1 MGGDSTTCCP
11 ICVRV
16 GSYGQNKTSLASW
29 CSLKMDSIRLKQ
41 YVFLH
46 MQRAPWLDWIRFTA
60 AFMVMACHARGSN
73 WVEWNLLLKA
83 DQTWSAKT
91 FFSLTRAGMEWVV
104 VFFVLSGFLVG
115 GGVIRKTAE
124 RRFNLPQFAVDRASR
139 IWVPL
144 LPALLFS
151 TVVAAICGITT
162 TLGGLAGNLFGLQ
175 GVLVDNYGHNEP
187 LWSLSYE
194 IWFYVIAGALAV
206 AITRKSWA
214 RLCAV
219 ASLIISVA
227 VFTKLSPWL
236 LLCWS
241 IGALAIFTGPRW
253 QPNFAA
259 LAGLSLAL
267 AGAAISQLQSGTN
280 VAALKGL
287 SGLLPSRDLALLI
300 ESIGVAIL
308 IGAMVRLP
316 PTAPLMISV
325 ECAGPKLAAFSYT
338 LYLTHYPVL
347 SLWEHF
353 APSKYAE
360 LNTGSLLA
368 FGMKIA
374 SCIALALAAYHLFES
389 RTDMVRERFRKLSH
403 RTSEGPV
410 GSPRS

>member
-1 MGGDSTTCCP
+1 
-11 ICVRV
+11 
-16 GSYGQNKTSLASW
+16 
-29 CSLKMDSIRLKQ
+29 MDSIRLKQ
-41 YVFLH
+41 YIFLH
-46 MQRAPWLDWIRFTA
+46 MPRAPWLDWIRFTA

-73 WVEWNLLLKA
+73 WVEWSLLSKA
-83 DQTWSAKT
+83 AQTWSAKT
-91 FFSLTRAGMEWVV
+91 FFFLTRAGMEWVV

-115 GGVIRKTAE
+115 GGVIRKTVE
-124 RRFNLPQFAVDRASR
+124 RRFNLPHFAVDRASR

-162 TLGGLAGNLFGLQ
+162 TFGGLTGNLFGLQ

-206 AITRKSWA
+206 AITGKKWA

-219 ASLIISVA
+219 GSLVISVA

-241 IGALAIFTGPRW
+241 IGALASFTGPRW
-253 QPNFAA
+253 QPKFAA

-280 VAALKGL
+280 VVALKGL
-287 SGLLPSRDLALLI
+287 SGLLPSRDLALIL
-300 ESIGVAIL
+300 ESLGVGILLGAI
-308 IGAMVRLP
+308 VRLP
-316 PTAPLMISV
+316 PAAPLMTSI
-325 ECAGPKLAAFSYT
+325 EGAGPKLAGFSYT
-338 LYLTHYPVL
+338 LYLTHYPLL

-353 APSKYAE
+353 SPVKHTE
-360 LNTGSLLA
+360 LNAGSLLA
-368 FGMKIA
+368 FGMKIT
-374 SCIALALAAYHLFES
+374 SCIALALAAYRLFES
-389 RTDMVRERFRKLSH
+389 RTDMVREKLRKLTH
-403 RTSEGPV
+403 RTSANPAGR
-410 GSPRS
+410 PRS